1 MIKINKIFKFRY
13 IVFVNIWK
21 IIFLIKNKLKLNDKI
36 KVIFLLENADWAI
49 SKVGNYIANNL
60 NKSNKNLI
68 SLSSKPQQHE
78 NKLLHFGS
86 HYMWLQ
92 WYKYLTNKNK
102 YVVSFFHG
110 NPENSKEEKSVF
122 DKFLLSSYKI
132 EKIIVSNSI
141 VKNRLIKHGIKLSK
155 IILIPIGVDTNFFIP
170 PTREQK
176 IEARKHFNFKKE
188 EIIIGSFQ
196 KDGEGWNEG
205 LKPKMIKGPDIFLKV
220 VEFINKKYNV
230 KILLTGPAR
239 GYVINGLK
247 KRKIS
252 FIHNYLN
259 KYSDILK
266 YYHALDFYL
275 VTSREEGGPMGLLES
290 MSTGVKVVTTN
301 VGMAPDFIDQ
311 ESGLIVNSFD
321 PKIIAEH
328 FNKMLIKH
336 NPNFSKNSKR
346 NKILKADWKRVA
358 NLHFDNVYSKIL
370 KKMK

>member
-1 MIKINKIFKFRY
+1 MIKIKEIFELRY
-13 IVFVNIWK
+13 IVTITVWK
-21 IIFLIKNKLKLNDKI
+21 IIFFIKKKLKLNDRI

-49 SKVGNYIANNL
+49 SNVGNYIANNI
-60 NKSNKNLI
+60 NNFKENLI
-68 SLSSKPQQHE
+68 SLSSKPQQHD

-92 WYKYLTNKNK
+92 WYRYLSNNNK

-141 VKNRLIKHGIKLSK
+141 VKNRLIKHGIESSK
-155 IILIPIGVDTNFFIP
+155 IILIPIGVDTNFFLP
-170 PTREQK
+170 PTKDQK
-176 IEARKHFNFKKE
+176 IKARKYFQFKKE

-196 KDGEGWNEG
+196 KDGEGWKEG

-220 VEFINKKYNV
+220 VELINKKYNV

-239 GYVINGLK
+239 GYLINGLK
-247 KRKIS
+247 KRKIG
-252 FIHNYLN
+252 FIHNYLI

-290 MSTGVKVVTTN
+290 ISTGVKVLTTN
-301 VGMAPDFIDQ
+301 VGMAPDFINK

-328 FNKMLIKH
+328 FYKMLSKH
-336 NPNFSKNSKR
+336 NPNYSKSVKR
-346 NKILKADWKRVA
+346 KKILMADWKKVA
-358 NLHFDNVYSKIL
+358 KSHFENVYSNIL
-370 KKMK
+370 KNMK

>member
-1 MIKINKIFKFRY
+1 MEKG
-13 IVFVNIWK
+13 WK
-21 IIFLIKNKLKLNDKI
+21 D
-36 KVIFLLENADWAI
+36 
-49 SKVGNYIANNL
+49 
-60 NKSNKNLI
+60 
-68 SLSSKPQQHE
+68 
-78 NKLLHFGS
+78 
-86 HYMWLQ
+86 
-92 WYKYLTNKNK
+92 
-102 YVVSFFHG
+102 
-110 NPENSKEEKSVF
+110 
-122 DKFLLSSYKI
+122 
-132 EKIIVSNSI
+132 
-141 VKNRLIKHGIKLSK
+141 
-155 IILIPIGVDTNFFIP
+155 
-170 PTREQK
+170 
-176 IEARKHFNFKKE
+176 
-188 EIIIGSFQ
+188 
-196 KDGEGWNEG
+196 G

-239 GYVINGLK
+239 GYLINGLK

-328 FNKMLIKH
+328 FNKILSKH
-336 NPNFSKNSKR
+336 NPNYSKNSKR
-346 NKILKADWKRVA
+346 NKILMADWKKVA
-358 NLHFDNVYSKIL
+358 KSTF
-370 KKMK
+370 